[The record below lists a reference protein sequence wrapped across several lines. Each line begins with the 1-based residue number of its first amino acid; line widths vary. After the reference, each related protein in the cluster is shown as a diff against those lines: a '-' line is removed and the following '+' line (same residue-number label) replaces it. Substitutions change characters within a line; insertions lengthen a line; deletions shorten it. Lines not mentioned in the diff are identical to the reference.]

1 MPESDSSILDLVNQV
16 IRTGNTLQLPGGGNL
31 SPLDAYII
39 KYESGGKNILQ
50 QQVDPSISTASGLE
64 QITNS
69 TWRNFAPKAGVDLNL
84 YPTAMSAPP
93 NVQLAVGHQ
102 IQMSPSGVA
111 NWTNYNPAL
120 RNALVGTGY
129 DTGMG
134 RGQQDEN
141 NLSGVGGFQPI
152 SAGSAGSPS
161 SSPSIVVNMPAVAQ
175 GPIDSGPLEHMAM
188 FSILQGMMAGHKFV
202 PVDYDPWKV
211 ANLSPSGQLFGR
223 SI

>member
-1 MPESDSSILDLVNQV
+1 MADTDSSVLDLANEA
-16 IRTGNTLQLPGGGNL
+16 IRTGNTLQLPGGGNI

-39 KYESGGKNILQ
+39 KYESGGRNILQ
-50 QQVDPSISTASGLE
+50 QKVDPSISTASGLE

-69 TWRNFAPKAGVDLNL
+69 TWRSFAPKAGVDLNL

-102 IQMSPSGVA
+102 IQMSPSGVS

-141 NLSGVGGFQPI
+141 SLSGVGGFQPI
-152 SAGSAGSPS
+152 NAGTTPAAAAASP
-161 SSPSIVVNMPAVAQ
+161 IVVNMPSVAQ
-175 GPIDSGPLEHMAM
+175 GPVDSGPLERMAM

-211 ANLSPSGQLFGR
+211 AGLKTTTAGGG
-223 SI
+223 

>member
-1 MPESDSSILDLVNQV
+1 MPENDSSILDLVNQV
-16 IRTGNTLQLPGGGNL
+16 IRTGQPLQLPGGVAMT
-31 SPLDAYII
+31 PLDAMTI
-39 KYESGGKNILQ
+39 KYESGGRNILQ

-102 IQMSPSGVA
+102 IQMSPSGVS

-141 NLSGVGGFQPI
+141 SLSGVGGFQPI
-152 SAGSAGSPS
+152 NVGSVAPSP
-161 SSPSIVVNMPAVAQ
+161 PIEVNMPAVAQ
-175 GPIDSGPLEHMAM
+175 GPIDSGPLERIAM

>member
-1 MPESDSSILDLVNQV
+1 MPENDSSILDLVNQV
-16 IRTGNTLQLPGGGNL
+16 IRTGQPLQLPGGVAMT
-31 SPLDAYII
+31 PLDAMTI
-39 KYESGGKNILQ
+39 KYESGGQNILQ
-50 QQVDPSISTASGLE
+50 QKVDPSISTASGLE

-69 TWRNFAPKAGVDLNL
+69 TWRSFAPKAGVDLNQF
-84 YPTAMSAPP
+84 PTAMSAPP

-102 IQMSPSGVA
+102 IQMSPSGVS

-152 SAGSAGSPS
+152 NAGTTPSAAA
-161 SSPSIVVNMPAVAQ
+161 SSPIVVNMPSVTQ
-175 GPIDSGPLEHMAM
+175 GPVDSGPLERMAM

-211 ANLSPSGQLFGR
+211 AGLKTTTAGGG
-223 SI
+223 